1 MKIEGRVW
9 TFKDND
15 INTDLIYPG
24 KYTYEP
30 LTPEEQASHAMEDYD
45 TSFIKKIQHNDIIV
59 SGEYFGCGSS
69 REQAVT
75 CLKQAGISA
84 VIAKS
89 FARLFYRNAINS
101 ALAVIE
107 CPILVE
113 AVFNKI
119 ENRGSTLTD
128 FSLSIDLEKGE
139 IHYDSEAFPFPPWD
153 RQAMLIFQ
161 AGGLIEFTKQK
172 LKNRSP
178 EDYTAR

>member
-30 LTPEEQASHAMEDYD
+30 LTREEQAAHAMEDYD
-45 TSFIKKIQHNDIIV
+45 PSFIKKIQRTDIIV

-75 CLKQAGISA
+75 CLKYAGVSA
-84 VIAKS
+84 VVAKS

-101 ALAVIE
+101 ALTVIE
-107 CPILVE
+107 CSNLVD
-113 AVFNKI
+113 AVFEKI
-119 ENRGSTLTD
+119 ECGGSTLTG
-128 FSLSIDLEKGE
+128 FTLGIDLEAGK
-139 IHYDSEAFPFPPWD
+139 ILYDSQVFPFPPWD
-153 RQAMLIFQ
+153 QQAMLIFQ
-161 AGGLIEFTKQK
+161 TGGLVEFTKQK
-172 LKNRSP
+172 ILDKAP
-178 EDYTAR
+178 AG

>member
-9 TFKDND
+9 VFKDND

-30 LTPEEQASHAMEDYD
+30 LSPQQQAAHAMEDYD
-45 TSFIKKIQHNDIIV
+45 PSFVKKIQRTDVIV

-75 CLKQAGISA
+75 CLKYAGVSA
-84 VIAKS
+84 VVAKS

-107 CPILVE
+107 CPNLVE
-113 AVFNKI
+113 AIFPKI
-119 ENRGSTLTD
+119 VSNGSSLTD
-128 FSLSIDLEKGE
+128 LTLGIDLEAGL
-139 IHYDSEAFPFPPWD
+139 IHSASQTFSFPAWD

-161 AGGLIEFTKQK
+161 AGGLVEFTKQR
-172 LKNRSP
+172 LKNR
-178 EDYTAR
+178 TL